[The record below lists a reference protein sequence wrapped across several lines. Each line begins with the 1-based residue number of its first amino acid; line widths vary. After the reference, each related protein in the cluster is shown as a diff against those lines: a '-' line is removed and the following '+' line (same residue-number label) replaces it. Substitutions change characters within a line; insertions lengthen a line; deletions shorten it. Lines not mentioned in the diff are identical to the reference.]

1 MLKVSLVSA
10 GPPERRIAL
19 DALPAMIGRHA
30 SAEIALE
37 DSWVGSFQCLL
48 DQDHGKLRV
57 LDLGTR
63 TGTFVNGVRIK
74 RAELRHGDTLT
85 VGRTTFVVHYEAVPP
100 AAHPGGD
107 VRQRTKIPSRPQ
119 QSPT

>member
-10 GPPERRIAL
+10 GPPERRIVL
-19 DALPAMIGRHA
+19 DRLPAMLGRHA
-30 SAEIALE
+30 SADVRLD

-48 DQDHGKLRV
+48 DQERGKLRV

-85 VGRTTFVVHYEAVPP
+85 VGRTTFVVHYEGIEP
-100 AAHPGGD
+100 ATRPVGD
-107 VRQRTKIPSRPQ
+107 VRQRARIPARRS
-119 QSPT
+119 